1 MAPILNHSRF
11 IKINKTIIKVII
23 EMVIAKGLDI
33 TIFLELNQIDSNSLF
48 FSAFLFVILPIAR

>member
-23 EMVIAKGLDI
+23 EMVTTKWLEI
-33 TIFLELNQIDSNSLF
+33 TIFSGLNLMD
-48 FSAFLFVILPIAR
+48 